1 MNTVWSTIRTSL
13 VQKVN
18 DIRKSE
24 RKSATSIQQQPSQQQ
39 PIQQQPSQQQPSQQ
53 QPSQQ
58 QPSQRRSSDEYDLI
72 SATTNGAN

>member
-39 PIQQQPSQQQPSQQ
+39 P
-53 QPSQQ
+53 
-58 QPSQRRSSDEYDLI
+58 SQRRSSDEYDLI